1 MREEWKDIKGYEG
14 KYQVSNLGRVYSFYK
29 KNCLKPGKC
38 KDGYLIVRL
47 YKNGKGKPFYIH
59 KLVALHFIP
68 NPNNFPQINH
78 RDENKSNNCVSNL
91 EWCTRKYNMNYG
103 TITQRVSESNKGISR
118 NKGSK
123 HPQARKVLCIT
134 TGKRF
139 NCIKEATEYYNMKS
153 NTKSNI
159 AKCCNGKYKYAGK
172 HPDTGEK
179 LKWKYVD

>member
-29 KNCLKPGKC
+29 KDCLKPGKNTW
-38 KDGYLIVRL
+38 GYLYVSL
-47 YKNGKGKPFYIH
+47 SKEGKAKPYTVH

-68 NPNNFPQINH
+68 NPNNYKEINH
-78 RDENKSNNCVSNL
+78 KDENKENNCASNL
-91 EWCTRKYNMNYG
+91 EWCNKKYNNNYG
-103 TITQRVSESNKGISR
+103 TRNKRMAETRIVNGKT
-118 NKGSK
+118 KGSK